1 MNVQIEIFNTSFVVK
16 CDYNEDILTVI
27 QKYEKRFCNKEE
39 LEWSLPIEALQDF
52 SNDLQKLMSLF
63 SVEMIH
69 LKDTKPYAI
78 LTRVDDKIKLKFT
91 SKLFTHL
98 DIFKLGMFI
107 LKNKI
112 K

>member
-27 QKYEKRFCNKEE
+27 QKYVKRFCNKEE

-69 LKDTKPYAI
+69 LKDTKPYA
-78 LTRVDDKIKLKFT
+78 
-91 SKLFTHL
+91 KLFTHL

>member
-27 QKYEKRFCNKEE
+27 QKYEKRFCNKEK

-52 SNDLQKLMSLF
+52 SNDLQKFLSLF
-63 SVEMIH
+63 SVKMIH

-78 LTRVDDKIKLKFT
+78 LTRVDDKIELKFT

>member
-1 MNVQIEIFNTSFVVK
+1 M
-16 CDYNEDILTVI
+16 
-27 QKYEKRFCNKEE
+27 
-39 LEWSLPIEALQDF
+39 
-52 SNDLQKLMSLF
+52 M
-63 SVEMIH
+63 MMM
-69 LKDTKPYAI
+69 KPYAI
-78 LTRVDDKIKLKFT
+78 LTRVDDKIELKFI

>member
-1 MNVQIEIFNTSFVVK
+1 
-16 CDYNEDILTVI
+16 
-27 QKYEKRFCNKEE
+27 
-39 LEWSLPIEALQDF
+39 
-52 SNDLQKLMSLF
+52 MSLF

-78 LTRVDDKIKLKFT
+78 LTRVDDKIELKFT